1 MYFPLAVGW
10 PGPPARGVRSFRR
23 VAFGDAVL
31 PPCLAGWGWGKRLA
45 AFPALRPH
53 LPCGGRGCPSVLTSR
68 GRLSGAQGH
77 ETAIPLQRPLSGAS
91 PGERQACRLFSRLRH
106 VWPPDVPA
114 NLHSRPIRERASS
127 KAHLRCTWQPMGGPE
142 GSCRGS
148 WDCGRRSGPR
158 ARPAAGG
165 QSGSSSCSRKWAHDA
180 CGWWMVDGGWW
191 LASHLRRLGLSHRP
205 AARTGNVSENLAA
218 WNFPAPGLGRL
229 SEAAWTAGSPFPT
242 GRTTSLPTPNPSR
255 RSISSAR
262 HSGSKT
268 VCSSFCGPLDML
280 QTVKFL
286 PEERS
291 TGAGCCPPK
300 KVCVSQTAGATK

>member
-1 MYFPLAVGW
+1 MSGLRMC
-10 PGPPARGVRSFRR
+10 PPI
-23 VAFGDAVL
+23 
-31 PPCLAGWGWGKRLA
+31 C
-45 AFPALRPH
+45 
-53 LPCGGRGCPSVLTSR
+53 
-68 GRLSGAQGH
+68 
-77 ETAIPLQRPLSGAS
+77 TA
-91 PGERQACRLFSRLRH
+91 
-106 VWPPDVPA
+106 D
-114 NLHSRPIRERASS
+114 
-127 KAHLRCTWQPMGGPE
+127 
-142 GSCRGS
+142 
-148 WDCGRRSGPR
+148 
-158 ARPAAGG
+158 
-165 QSGSSSCSRKWAHDA
+165 QSGSELVPRPTFAVRGSQWADPRAPAGALGIVGVALGHVHVRLLEA
-180 CGWWMVDGGWW
+180 RAEVAAAPGSGPTMPVDGGWW
-191 LASHLRRLGLSHRP
+191 VVAGVAP
-205 AARTGNVSENLAA
+205 AAFGPEPPSSRSNRNVSENLAA

-300 KVCVSQTAGATK
+300 KELEREETSSALS